1 MAFVSIGILTF
12 GYVMVE
18 LGVALYLKSLVL
30 LSDGFHNLSDVIS
43 LGIAYWAQQ
52 AQKRDSNEAYTYGYQ
67 RAEILG
73 GLTNGC
79 FLISLCMYVILASIP
94 KFIIPDPIEEGLL
107 FIIVAAAG
115 LGVNTIGTIVF
126 AISGNAHAHSH
137 GGGGGHGHSHGG
149 EKKEK
154 KEKKD
159 EGEDNGN
166 SQKKKKEKKR
176 KKRRRRSWTFTQREK
191 RQKKKKKKAKIMDIR
206 TKRKKIKKTKRK
218 VADMDMHMEET
229 KKRKKKPKDVNT
241 HAVFLHYLGDAVSSL
256 LVLLSGALLHFFPYG
271 KVHGENSWTLYI
283 DPVSSLVIVGLILWT
298 TIPLVLDCSKLLM
311 QSTPSD
317 CDIGELKHK
326 LSKVEG
332 LLHFH
337 DFHVWTLVHEL
348 NVASIHVSVE
358 EGCDF
363 EVVYADIKK
372 IFHKQNVHSVS
383 ITPHFVSR
391 NTPESRFCPQICTKD
406 CKENWCCKK
415 TADRY
420 NALMADFNLANVL

>member
-149 EKKEK
+149 EEK

-159 EGEDNGN
+159 KKDKKEGEDHGH
-166 SQKKKKEKKR
+166 SHKEKKEKE
-176 KKRRRRSWTFTQREK
+176 KKEGGGHGHSHGGEK
-191 RQKKKKKKAKIMDIR
+191 KDKEKKKA
-206 TKRKKIKKTKRK
+206 
-218 VADMDMHMEET
+218 
-229 KKRKKKPKDVNT
+229 PKDVNT

-298 TIPLVLDCSKLLM
+298 TVPLVLDCSKLLM

-317 CDIGELKHK
+317 VDVGELKHK

-348 NVASIHVSVE
+348 NIGSIHVSVE

-363 EVVYADIKK
+363 EVVFADIKK

-420 NALMADFNLANVL
+420 TSLMADFNLSNVL